1 MGSKLAKLLL
11 AVAFS
16 AAAAAAPQDDFESG
30 RKAFEAGDVVGAMPV
45 LKRAAD
51 AGHAPSQSF
60 YAFILDKADFDE
72 EAAKYYRLAA
82 DQDNADGQYGL
93 GTLYAAGEGVARDA
107 KLARD
112 WFERAA
118 SQGHGL
124 AVLALS
130 QAFISR
136 TLGFGGD
143 PADAQG
149 LGWVRKAADLG
160 SVPALDYLAKGYRS
174 GAFGAVDVAQAER
187 LEARKRELS
196 PPDSRKKGRGKR

>member
-1 MGSKLAKLLL
+1 MNARLANFFLGL
-11 AVAFS
+11 ALS

-30 RKAFEAGDVVGAMPV
+30 RKAFQAGDVVGAMPV
-45 LKRAAD
+45 LRRAAD
-51 AGHAPSQSF
+51 AGHAPAQSL

-72 EAAKYYRLAA
+72 EAAKYFRLAA
-82 DQDNADGQYGL
+82 EQGNAEGQYGL
-93 GTLYAAGEGVARDA
+93 GALYAAGEGVARDA
-107 KLARD
+107 RVARE

-130 QAFISR
+130 QAFMGR
-136 TLGFGGD
+136 TLGFSGD
-143 PADAQG
+143 PSDGSALA
-149 LGWVRKAADLG
+149 WVRMAAELG

-187 LEARKRELS
+187 LETRKRELS
-196 PPDSRKKGRGKR
+196 PDSRKKGRGKK